1 MNKTFGLLICTL
13 IFLSSCARVLVETPI
28 AIEKLP
34 HKKEKELI
42 AIIDSLSLIK
52 PNSLYSKLDVKY
64 SDSSRTI
71 SFKTSLKIVKDS
83 AINLLITY
91 AKIPIVTA
99 QVTKDSI
106 IVVNKRDKCFEKESL
121 TYIKD
126 MFGIDLSLLNLEE
139 IFLGR
144 PLDYDP
150 KNKYFLVH
158 DPYSYTISTHKK
170 REQKK
175 MERHSKEDVILKY
188 QINKT
193 ADNLETI
200 FIDSPSDSTAISIH
214 YISRQLLNGINL
226 PKDVEVNIDGKKNK
240 IKMIIS
246 YDKVE
251 INEPQELF
259 IIIPENYEKCN

>member
-150 KNKYFLVH
+150 KNKYF
-158 DPYSYTISTHKK
+158 
-170 REQKK
+170 
-175 MERHSKEDVILKY
+175 
-188 QINKT
+188 
-193 ADNLETI
+193 
-200 FIDSPSDSTAISIH
+200 
-214 YISRQLLNGINL
+214 
-226 PKDVEVNIDGKKNK
+226 
-240 IKMIIS
+240 
-246 YDKVE
+246 
-251 INEPQELF
+251 
-259 IIIPENYEKCN
+259 